1 MNTSKVKIQLIP
13 LAIILFFSGIL
24 LPTGRSLAEE
34 AGKDDINDRYG
45 IGIVLG
51 NTYDPTNNISFYM
64 LSGSVLYDYEKV
76 WHHEAPDP
84 LRFKVEYNI
93 GMARE
98 SQTRLMTSLNMFALY
113 YLDLF
118 DDDDIKPYVEGGI
131 GIIYTD
137 FQVKGQGLRINFNP
151 QMGIGAEYRTE
162 SRETYFLTFR
172 LHHISNGGIDDDN
185 RGVNSILFMLG
196 RFF

>member
-98 SQTRLMTSLNMFALY
+98 SRTRLMTSLNMFALY

-131 GIIYTD
+131 GVIYTD

-151 QMGIGAEYRTE
+151 QMGIGAEFRTE

-185 RGVNSILFMLG
+185 RGVNSILLMLG